1 VGEKKIKSAVASLP
15 SNAVN
20 APVYLEPEKAN
31 NKLVQGNEKNQSS
44 QEKCELTGLV
54 CTVVQKIALNILTA
68 HSHLSPQLFPKRN
81 KESYV
86 RVN

>member
-1 VGEKKIKSAVASLP
+1 MASLP

-68 HSHLSPQLFPKRN
+68 HSRLSHKSSQREIKSRI
-81 KESYV
+81 
-86 RVN
+86 

>member
-31 NKLVQGNEKNQSS
+31 NKLVQGNEKSIV
-44 QEKCELTGLV
+44 TG
-54 CTVVQKIALNILTA
+54 KM
-68 HSHLSPQLFPKRN
+68 
-81 KESYV
+81 
-86 RVN
+86 RVNWTSLHSSSKDCTEHFDCAFPLVPTTLPKEK